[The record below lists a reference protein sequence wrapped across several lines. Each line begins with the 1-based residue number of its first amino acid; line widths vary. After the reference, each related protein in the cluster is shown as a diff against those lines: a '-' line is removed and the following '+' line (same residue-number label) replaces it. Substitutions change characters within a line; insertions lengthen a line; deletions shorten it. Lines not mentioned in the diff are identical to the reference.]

1 MSLQKKVTDFYLRL
15 NNYPTLRFISQ
26 DTGLQLTRTFRVL
39 NGAPMKVSEYE
50 IFQNRIKERMGSE
63 GISYFFM
70 EDSWMDLSLK
80 ELKEIDYLLQK
91 KIKIKMI
98 KENI

>member
-26 DTGLQLTRTFRVL
+26 DTGMQLTRTFRVL
-39 NGAPMKVSEYE
+39 NGEPMRVSEYE
-50 IFQNRIKERMGSE
+50 IFRNKIRERMGKE
-63 GISYFFM
+63 GLAHFFT
-70 EDSWMDLSLK
+70 EETWMDFNSS
-80 ELKEIDYLLQK
+80 ELKEINYLVQK
-91 KIKIKMI
+91 KIKIKKI